1 MPIRLHPSFGLF
13 KFKTLTNLEFVSEII
28 GILKSNNK
36 DNKIPRR
43 LILKIGQDATAFLV
57 AQKLLDRT
65 IGSEVNLYT
74 TIPCFEFEQIDVKK
88 CPSLEFRMCK
98 TLMKSVKPLPKLVFS
113 RLGASIRDVV
123 SLDGD
128 FTFSFVDETQY
139 RRNKKRPQ
147 QLKNQIFIYLG
158 TDNHL
163 YIPDREIHSLDLT
176 VLTLDTTNIEDCSSC
191 LEKDGCK
198 SNWEAEF
205 KVSSKLLEAVKSITL
220 EKLSLRKQ
228 IVSDNNP
235 NGLEN
240 A

>member
-1 MPIRLHPSFGLF
+1 M
-13 KFKTLTNLEFVSEII
+13 TNLEFVSEIT

-65 IGSEVNLYT
+65 ISSEVNLYT
-74 TIPCFEFEQIDVKK
+74 TIPCFEFEQIDAKK

-147 QLKNQIFIYLG
+147 QLKNQIFVYLG

-191 LEKDGCK
+191 LEKDECT
-198 SNWEAEF
+198 SNWDAEF
-205 KVSSKLLEAVKSITL
+205 ICPSRLIEATKDMTIQRL
-220 EKLSLRKQ
+220 ILSKQ
-228 IVSDNNP
+228 IQSDQNP
-235 NGLEN
+235 NGIQGN
-240 A
+240 

>member
-1 MPIRLHPSFGLF
+1 M
-13 KFKTLTNLEFVSEII
+13 TNLEFVSEIS

-43 LILKIGQDATAFLV
+43 LILKVGQDSATFLI

-65 IGSEVNLYT
+65 ISQETNLYT
-74 TIPCFEFEQIDVKK
+74 TIPCFEFKQIDVKK

-113 RLGASIRDVV
+113 RLGASVRDIV
-123 SLDGD
+123 SLDGN
-128 FTFSFVDETQY
+128 FTFSFVDEAQY
-139 RRNKKRPQ
+139 RRNKNRQ
-147 QLKNQIFIYLG
+147 QLKNQVFVYLG

-176 VLTLDTTNIEDCSSC
+176 ILTLDTTNIEDCSSC

-198 SNWEAEF
+198 SNWDATF
-205 KVSSKLLEAVKSITL
+205 VVADKILEAVKDITIQRLSITR
-220 EKLSLRKQ
+220 S
-228 IVSDNNP
+228 IVPDDNP
-235 NGLEN
+235 NGLEGK
-240 A
+240 